1 MRHDALGDRKVYID
15 RRLGRMANRL
25 LRLSM
30 TLVVAAS
37 TLANAASGDSI
48 PRDLDVWQVDF
59 TIAGTIRGLAEGLTL
74 DQSGNL
80 IAGGLPGRTGSRV
93 EGRASPELLATVRAW
108 LQDARPEKA
117 DNGPPIAD
125 GLLLTAVLR
134 SGGQQYRLDM
144 PTDLFQ
150 PLQAAYEATVKH
162 ALLGRWRETGW
173 KLCTPAAQLTAD
185 DYDLPI
191 DELSF
196 RSDGAFTVTWRGGG
210 AHTGDIPHLF
220 IPDYEGRYE
229 VAAAHGYLSLKF
241 ERGIVNPRD
250 FAGNGH
256 FTVTATEL
264 TLHDIW
270 LGTRQAPKKPDICEL
285 TFAREAETA
294 GDESR

>member
-1 MRHDALGDRKVYID
+1 MQREELRLVWALAR
-15 RRLGRMANRL
+15 RMAAGF
-25 LRLSM
+25 LRTSII
-30 TLVVAAS
+30 VAVAAS
-37 TLANAASGDSI
+37 TPANAASDDFI
-48 PRDLDVWQVDF
+48 PRDLDIWQVEF
-59 TIAGTIRGLAEGLTL
+59 TIAGTIQGLAEGLTL
-74 DQSGNL
+74 DHSGNL
-80 IAGGLPGRTGSRV
+80 IASGLPGRTGSRA
-93 EGRASPELLATVRAW
+93 EGQASPELLAQVKAW
-108 LQDARPEKA
+108 LQIARPEKP

-125 GLLLTAVLR
+125 GLLLTAVLQ
-134 SGGQQYRLDM
+134 SDGQQYRLDM
-144 PTDLFQ
+144 PADLFQ
-150 PLQAAYEATVKH
+150 PLQAAYEATIRQ

-173 KLCTPAAQLTAD
+173 KLCTPAAQLTAA
-185 DYDLPI
+185 DYDLPV

-196 RSDGAFTVTWRGGG
+196 RPDGAFTVTWRGGG

-241 ERGIVNPRD
+241 EGGIVNPRD